1 MANQFWCATFLAA
14 GMAATSPSGIA
25 QQSGARA
32 AEIRRLDGSTI
43 SAAAVDATVLRLLDA
58 GQVTGVGVTIFQ
70 DKRVVYSKA
79 FGFRDKERNLL
90 LTRDSVMLAASL
102 TKSIFAYLVMQLV
115 QERVIDLDKPVYQYL
130 PKPLP
135 EYPRYADLAD
145 DPRWK
150 KITLR
155 MLLSHTSGFPNWRA
169 FTGGKLSM
177 HFEPGVRFAYSGE
190 GIQLA
195 QTVVE
200 IVTKRPLT
208 QLMQERVFQPL
219 GMTRTSMIW
228 NTRFEDNF
236 ANGYDEAGSSLGPQR
251 RPRAEAAGSMLTTL
265 HDYGLFL
272 QAVAQ
277 GQQLDRETRELM
289 FTPQIAILSK
299 HEFPSLDTETTE
311 QNKAIQLSY
320 GLGWGLYYT
329 PYGRAFFKEGHDDG
343 WRHYAVYFDKAGI
356 GMLIMTNSSNG
367 EGIYQELLETV
378 LKNNYTPIEWE
389 SFTPYASAT
398 LPATISA
405 HHEIAL
411 APAQLARFVGR
422 YRTDPTALF
431 TVTLEHDPLFAE
443 RERPFF
449 LKNFD
454 LQLAFGRYAEGRA
467 SALRAG
473 LAAARASTETSPP
486 ETSTTQQL
494 DGPSTATLQ

>member
-1 MANQFWCATFLAA
+1 MANHFWSAIFLAA
-14 GMAATSPSGIA
+14 AIAATSPPSIA
-25 QQSGARA
+25 RQSGVRT
-32 AEIRRLDGSTI
+32 AELRRLDGSTI
-43 SAAAVDATVLRLLDA
+43 SAAAVDATVMRLMDA
-58 GQVTGVGVTIFQ
+58 GKVTGVGLTIFEDQ
-70 DKRVVYSKA
+70 KVAYAKA
-79 FGFRDKERNLL
+79 FGFRDQEKHLP
-90 LTRDSVMLAASL
+90 LTPDSVMMAASL
-102 TKSIFAYLVMQLV
+102 TKSIFAYMVMQLV

-169 FTGGKLSM
+169 FTGGKLSI
-177 HFEPGVRFAYSGE
+177 HFEPGSRFAYSGE

-208 QLMQERVFQPL
+208 QLMQERVFEPL
-219 GMTRTSMIW
+219 GMKRTSMIW
-228 NTRFEDNF
+228 DTRFADNF
-236 ANGYDEAGSSLGPQR
+236 ANGYDEAGRSLGPQR
-251 RPRAEAAGSMLTTL
+251 RPRADAAGSLLTTL

-272 QAVAQ
+272 QAVAE
-277 GQQLDRETRELM
+277 GQRLARETREGM

-299 HEFPSLDTETTE
+299 HEFPSLDPETTD

-343 WRHYAVYFDKAGI
+343 WRHYAVYFDQAGL

-367 EGIYQELLETV
+367 EGIYQQLLETV

-389 SFTPYASAT
+389 SFTPYASAG
-398 LPATISA
+398 LPAPISA
-405 HHEIAL
+405 HQENAL
-411 APAQLARFVGR
+411 ARARLAPCAGE
-422 YRTDPTALF
+422 RTDVLLPRRAG
-431 TVTLEHDPLFAE
+431 D
-443 RERPFF
+443 
-449 LKNFD
+449 KNLD
-454 LQLAFGRYAEGRA
+454 LQLTCGPDPAGRA
-467 SALRAG
+467 SATRA
-473 LAAARASTETSPP
+473 AP
-486 ETSTTQQL
+486 
-494 DGPSTATLQ
+494 ATDSA

>member
-1 MANQFWCATFLAA
+1 MANHFWCAIFLAA
-14 GMAATSPSGIA
+14 GLAATSPSSMA
-25 QQSGARA
+25 RQSGTPA

-43 SAAAVDATVLRLLDA
+43 SAAAVDATVMRLMDA
-58 GQVTGVGVTIFQ
+58 GKVIGVGVTIFN
-70 DKRVVYSKA
+70 DKKVVYSRA
-79 FGFRDKERNLL
+79 FGFRDKEKNLS
-90 LTRDSVMLAASL
+90 LTPDSVMLAASL
-102 TKSIFAYLVMQLV
+102 TKSIFAYMVMQLV

-130 PKPLP
+130 PKPLA
-135 EYPRYADLAD
+135 EYPHYADLAD
-145 DPRWK
+145 DPRSE

-169 FTGGKLSM
+169 FTDGKLGI
-177 HFEPGVRFAYSGE
+177 HFEPGSRFAYSGE

-208 QLMQERVFQPL
+208 QLMPERVFRPL

-228 NTRFEDNF
+228 DTRFEDNF
-236 ANGYDEAGSSLGPQR
+236 ANGYDEAGRSLGPQR
-251 RPRAEAAGSMLTTL
+251 RPRADAAGSMLTTL

-272 QAVAQ
+272 EALAQ
-277 GQQLDRETRELM
+277 GPWLDRETRELM

-299 HEFPSLDTETTE
+299 HQFPSLDTETTD

-320 GLGWGLYYT
+320 GLGWGLYNT

-343 WRHYAVYFDKAGI
+343 WRHYAVCFDKAGI

-367 EGIYQELLETV
+367 EGIYQQLLETV

-398 LPATISA
+398 PPATISA
-405 HHEIAL
+405 HQEITL

-422 YRTDPTALF
+422 YRTDPTVVL
-431 TVTLEHDPLFAE
+431 TVTLVRDQLFLQENDSPKYQLFAE
-443 RERPFF
+443 GDRQFF
-449 LKNFD
+449 LKTSD
-454 LQLAFGRYAEGRA
+454 LQLTFELDAQGRA
-467 SALRAG
+467 SAVAVSVKGRSGRGLRVH
-473 LAAARASTETSPP
+473 
-486 ETSTTQQL
+486 
-494 DGPSTATLQ
+494 

>member
-1 MANQFWCATFLAA
+1 MANHFWWAIFLAA
-14 GMAATSPSGIA
+14 GIAATPPSSIA
-25 QQSGARA
+25 RQSGPQA
-32 AEIRRLDGSTI
+32 AEIRRLDSSTI
-43 SAAAVDATVLRLLDA
+43 PAAAVDATVIRLMDA
-58 GQVTGVGVTIFQ
+58 GKVTGVGVTIFN
-70 DKRVVYSKA
+70 DKKVVYSKA
-79 FGFRDKERNLL
+79 FGFRDKEKNLS
-90 LTRDSVMLAASL
+90 LTPDSVMIAASL
-102 TKSIFAYLVMQLV
+102 TKSIFAYMVMGLV
-115 QERVIDLDKPVYQYL
+115 QERLLDLHKPVCQYL

-169 FTGGKLSM
+169 FTDGKLSI
-177 HFEPGVRFAYSGE
+177 HFEPGSRFAYSGE

-228 NTRFEDNF
+228 DTRFEDNF
-236 ANGYDEAGSSLGPQR
+236 ANGYDEAGRSLGPQR
-251 RPRAEAAGSMLTTL
+251 RQRADAAGSMLTTL

-277 GQQLDRETRELM
+277 GQRLDRETRELM
-289 FTPQIAILSK
+289 FTPQITILSQ
-299 HEFPSLDTETTE
+299 HQFPTLDTQTTD

-320 GLGWGLYYT
+320 GLGWGLYNT

-343 WRHYAVYFDKAGI
+343 WRHYAVYFDKAGT

-378 LKNNYTPIEWE
+378 LKNNYTPIDWE
-389 SFTPYASAT
+389 SFTPYASAMPPT
-398 LPATISA
+398 TISA

-411 APAQLARFVGR
+411 APAQLARFVGS
-422 YRTDPTALF
+422 YRTDPTVFL
-431 TVTLEHDPLFAE
+431 TVTFENDQLFLQENDATKYQLFAE
-443 RERPFF
+443 GDRQFF

-454 LQLAFGRYAEGRA
+454 LQLAFELDAQGRA
-467 SALRAG
+467 SAVTVSVKGKSFRVQ
-473 LAAARASTETSPP
+473 RVN
-486 ETSTTQQL
+486 
-494 DGPSTATLQ
+494 

>member
-1 MANQFWCATFLAA
+1 MANHFWCAVFLAA
-14 GMAATSPSGIA
+14 GIAATSPSGIA
-25 QQSGARA
+25 RQSGTQA
-32 AEIRRLDGSTI
+32 AEIKRLDGSTT
-43 SAAAVDATVLRLLDA
+43 SAAAVDATVVRLMDA
-58 GQVTGVGVTIFQ
+58 GKVTGIGVTVFN
-70 DKRVVYSKA
+70 DKKVVYSKA
-79 FGFRDKERNLL
+79 FGFRDKENNLS
-90 LTRDSVMLAASL
+90 LTPDSVMIAASL
-102 TKSIFAYLVMQLV
+102 TKSIFAYMVMQLV

-169 FTGGKLSM
+169 FTDGKLSI
-177 HFEPGVRFAYSGE
+177 HFEPGSRFAYSGE

-200 IVTKRPLT
+200 IVTKHPLT
-208 QLMQERVFQPL
+208 RLMQVRVFQPL

-228 NTRFEDNF
+228 DARFEDNF
-236 ANGYDEAGSSLGPQR
+236 ANGYDEAGHSLGPQR
-251 RPRAEAAGSMLTTL
+251 RQHADAAGSMLTTL

-272 QAVAQ
+272 LAVEQ
-277 GQQLDRETRELM
+277 GQGLDRETRQLM

-299 HEFPSLDTETTE
+299 HEFPTLDTETTD
-311 QNKAIQLSY
+311 QNNAIQLSY
-320 GLGWGLYYT
+320 GLGWGLYNT

-378 LKNNYTPIEWE
+378 LKNTYTPVKWE
-389 SFTPYASAT
+389 SFTPYANAKP
-398 LPATISA
+398 PATIPA

-411 APAQLARFVGR
+411 APAQLARFVGS
-422 YRTDPTALF
+422 YRTDPTVLL
-431 TVTLEHDPLFAE
+431 TVTLENDQLFLQENDSAKHQLFAE
-443 RERPFF
+443 GDRQFF
-449 LKNFD
+449 LKDFD
-454 LQLAFGRYAEGRA
+454 LQLAFELDAQGHANAVTVTLRGRSFRVQ
-467 SALRAG
+467 RVN
-473 LAAARASTETSPP
+473 
-486 ETSTTQQL
+486 
-494 DGPSTATLQ
+494 

>member
-1 MANQFWCATFLAA
+1 MANHFWCAIFLAA
-14 GMAATSPSGIA
+14 GIAATSPSSIA
-25 QQSGARA
+25 RQSDPHA

-43 SAAAVDATVLRLLDA
+43 SAAAVDATVTRLMDA
-58 GQVTGVGVTIFQ
+58 GKVTGIGLAIFN
-70 DKRVVYSKA
+70 DKKVVYSKA
-79 FGFRDKERNLL
+79 FGFRDKEKNLS
-90 LTRDSVMLAASL
+90 LTPDSVMIAASL
-102 TKSIFAYLVMQLV
+102 TKSIFAYMVMQLM
-115 QERVIDLDKPVYQYL
+115 QERLIDLDKPIDQYL
-130 PKPLP
+130 SKPLP

-155 MLLSHTSGFPNWRA
+155 MLLSHTSGFPNWRT
-169 FTGGKLSM
+169 FTDGKLSI
-177 HFEPGVRFAYSGE
+177 HFEPGSRFAYSGE

-200 IVTKRPLT
+200 IVTKQPLT

-228 NTRFEDNF
+228 DTHFEDNF
-236 ANGYDEAGSSLGPQR
+236 ANGYDEAGRSLGPQR
-251 RPRAEAAGSMLTTL
+251 RQRADAAGSVLTTL
-265 HDYGLFL
+265 HDYDLFL

-277 GQQLDRETRELM
+277 DQGLDLATRELM

-299 HEFPSLDTETTE
+299 HEFPTLDTETTD

-320 GLGWGLYYT
+320 GLGWGLYTT

-343 WRHYAVYFDKAGI
+343 WRHYAVYFDKPGI

-378 LKNNYTPIEWE
+378 LKNTYTPIEWE
-389 SFTPYASAT
+389 SFTPYANSKP
-398 LPATISA
+398 PATVSA

-411 APAQLARFVGR
+411 APAKLARFVGS
-422 YRTDPTALF
+422 YRTDPTVLL
-431 TVTLEHDPLFAE
+431 TVTLENDQLFLQENDSPKHQLFAE
-443 RERPFF
+443 GDRQFF

-454 LQLAFGRYAEGRA
+454 LQLAFELDAQGHA
-467 SALRAG
+467 SAVNVSLKGRSFRVLR
-473 LAAARASTETSPP
+473 EK
-486 ETSTTQQL
+486 
-494 DGPSTATLQ
+494 

>member
-1 MANQFWCATFLAA
+1 MANHFWYAIFLAA
-14 GMAATSPSGIA
+14 GIAAIAPSSIA
-25 QQSGARA
+25 RQSGTQTAG
-32 AEIRRLDGSTI
+32 IRRLDGSTI
-43 SAAAVDATVLRLLDA
+43 SAPVVDAAVIRLMDA
-58 GQVTGVGVTIFQ
+58 GKVTGVGVTIFN
-70 DKRVVYSKA
+70 DKEVVYSKA
-79 FGFRDKERNLL
+79 FGFRDKEKNLS
-90 LTRDSVMLAASL
+90 LTRDSVMIAASL
-102 TKSIFAYLVMQLV
+102 TKSIFAYMVMQLV

-145 DPRWK
+145 DPRLK

-169 FTGGKLSM
+169 FTDGKLSI
-177 HFEPGVRFAYSGE
+177 HFEPGSRFAYSGE

-228 NTRFEDNF
+228 DARFEDNF
-236 ANGYDEAGSSLGPQR
+236 ANGYDEAGRSLGPQR
-251 RPRAEAAGSMLTTL
+251 RSHADAAGSMLTTL

-277 GQQLDRETRELM
+277 AQGLDRETRELM

-299 HEFPSLDTETTE
+299 HQFPTLDTETTD

-320 GLGWGLYYT
+320 GLGWGLYNT

-367 EGIYQELLETV
+367 EGIYQELLGTA

-398 LPATISA
+398 PPATILV

-411 APAQLARFVGR
+411 APAQLARFVGS
-422 YRTDPTALF
+422 YRTDPAVLL
-431 TVTLEHDPLFAE
+431 TVTLEDDRLFLQENDSPKHQLFAE
-443 RERPFF
+443 GDRQFF

-454 LQLAFGRYAEGRA
+454 LQLAFEMDAQGRA
-467 SALRAG
+467 SAVTVSLRG
-473 LAAARASTETSPP
+473 KSFRVLREK
-486 ETSTTQQL
+486 
-494 DGPSTATLQ
+494 